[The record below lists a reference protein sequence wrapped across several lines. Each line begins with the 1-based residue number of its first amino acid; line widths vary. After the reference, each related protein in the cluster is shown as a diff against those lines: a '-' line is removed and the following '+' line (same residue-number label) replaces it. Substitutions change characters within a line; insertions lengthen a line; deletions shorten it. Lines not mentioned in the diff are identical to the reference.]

1 MLLLDSNKYNGD
13 PSGVMAQ
20 INKILEKHNVDVQAS
35 RPWDERRLAYPI
47 RKHKKGTYYLLFFR
61 APTASLKGIEAD
73 FNLNETILRHMF
85 VRHDEK
91 MLEPLMALG
100 KDEHALAIQAPG
112 LAEDTVDGVPT
123 RN

>member
-13 PSGVMAQ
+13 PSGVVGQ
-20 INKILEKHNVDVQAS
+20 IHKILEKHGASIKAS

-61 APTASLKGIEAD
+61 GPASSIKAIQAD

-85 VRHDEK
+85 VRHAEK
-91 MLEPLMALG
+91 MVEPLMALG

-112 LAEDTVDGVPT
+112 LAEDTVEGMPL